1 MSVCLSVTHIGSK
14 SRTERPRK
22 TKIGTEVAHVTRN
35 SDTIFNVKRSR
46 SQGWGHIVLSSR
58 TTCYYYYC
66 VCDCVYA
73 CVCTCVSLYI
83 LNYLC
88 VVVVVVVVLGNNLY
102 PGDHI
107 PWRKSLDGSDS
118 RIQHMLMASDAQLDQ
133 ITTPFGT
140 VNFVQVS
147 VSFFSLFAPMNI

>member
-1 MSVCLSVTHIGSK
+1 M
-14 SRTERPRK
+14 
-22 TKIGTEVAHVTRN
+22 
-35 SDTIFNVKRSR
+35 
-46 SQGWGHIVLSSR
+46 LSSR
-58 TTCYYYYC
+58 TACYYYYC

-88 VVVVVVVVLGNNLY
+88 VVVVVVVVVVLGNNLY

-147 VSFFSLFAPMNI
+147 LSFFSLFAR